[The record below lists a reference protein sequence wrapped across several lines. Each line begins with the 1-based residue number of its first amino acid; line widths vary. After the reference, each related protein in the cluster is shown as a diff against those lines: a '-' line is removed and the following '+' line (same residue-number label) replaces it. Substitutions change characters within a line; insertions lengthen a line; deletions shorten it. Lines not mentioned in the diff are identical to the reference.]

1 MNWSKTL
8 CVLACVIPSVCL
20 VTVTE
25 YIRIL
30 IRDAEYTSIPA
41 SDTKQSV
48 CISICVLYC
57 YDLEGTSSKLIMLDS
72 ECWAPPVDGAPPLC
86 DIEDEE
92 VEVREVPTGA
102 PAGLGTGE
110 GSRPPGRSGC
120 VSVLTS
126 SSSSS
131 SSSSML
137 GQADWSSTR
146 FRRSFRAL
154 RASCLEGRGN
164 ERCSSLIP
172 EESTAVLS

>member
-1 MNWSKTL
+1 ML
-8 CVLACVIPSVCL
+8 CVLACVISSVCL
-20 VTVTE
+20 ITATE
-25 YIRIL
+25 YICIL
-30 IRDAEYTSIPA
+30 VYLPVTPNRACVSVHVCSI
-41 SDTKQSV
+41 
-48 CISICVLYC
+48 C
-57 YDLEGTSSKLIMLDS
+57 YDLEGASSKLIMLDS
-72 ECWAPPVDGAPPLC
+72 GCCTPPVDGAPPLC

-92 VEVREVPTGA
+92 VDERDAPTGP
-102 PAGLGTGE
+102 PADLDVEEE

-154 RASCLEGRGN
+154 RASCLKGRG
-164 ERCSSLIP
+164 EKRCSSLIP
-172 EESTAVLS
+172 ERSTAVQQGWSAFDAM